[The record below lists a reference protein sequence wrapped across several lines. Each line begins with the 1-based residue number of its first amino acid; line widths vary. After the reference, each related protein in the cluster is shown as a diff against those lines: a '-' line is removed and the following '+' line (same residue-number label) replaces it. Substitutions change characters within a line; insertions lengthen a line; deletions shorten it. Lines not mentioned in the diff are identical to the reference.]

1 VKAIHQIRTLADA
14 MGVLDERLK
23 QLNISRSATKN
34 FPGVNS
40 ESVNG
45 WFADRSKDMRSSI
58 LMALFA
64 GAGLEIWVRPIP
76 RNAQERKRY
85 EAEFVRWM
93 TEANI
98 VVETEEISEP
108 QVFPAGASPVRL
120 GAGAH
125 KGRQ

>member
-1 VKAIHQIRTLADA
+1 MIQIRSLGDA
-14 MGVLDERLK
+14 MTALDERLK
-23 QLNISRSATKN
+23 KLNISRSATKN

-45 WFADRSKDMRSSI
+45 WFSDRSKDMRSTI
-58 LMALFA
+58 LLALFA
-64 GAGLEIWVRPIP
+64 GAGLEVWVRPIP

-85 EAEFVRWM
+85 EAEFVKWM

-98 VVETEEISEP
+98 VVETEEITEP
-108 QVFPAGASPVRL
+108 QVFPDGSSPVRL

-125 KGRQ
+125 KGRH